1 MLQYIDWNFDPTLFS
16 IGGFQLRYYSL
27 TWMAAFVAGYYL
39 FGYILK
45 REGRDIKLLDNILV
59 YAFLGTLI
67 GSRLGHCIFYED
79 AAFWRNPL
87 QVLYI
92 WQGGLASHGAAVGM
106 FVGLWLFSRKYR
118 QPFVWVL
125 DRVILTVPLGG
136 AMIRLGNLFNSEVYG
151 HPTDLPFAFRFIE
164 NLPAWSAGA
173 QPVYSLPSHP
183 TQIYEAVIYTLIFV
197 VLMLIYM
204 RTQTTRRY
212 PGALFGIFLMLLFV
226 SRFMVEHLKLVQDS
240 VDARFMAEW
249 GINIG
254 QALSVPFIVAGAI
267 ITVMAFRG
275 RFANHTI
282 TDAHGHARHK

>member
-1 MLQYIDWNFDPTLFS
+1 
-16 IGGFQLRYYSL
+16 
-27 TWMAAFVAGYYL
+27 
-39 FGYILK
+39 
-45 REGRDIKLLDNILV
+45 
-59 YAFLGTLI
+59 
-67 GSRLGHCIFYED
+67 
-79 AAFWRNPL
+79 
-87 QVLYI
+87 
-92 WQGGLASHGAAVGM
+92 
-106 FVGLWLFSRKYR
+106 
-118 QPFVWVL
+118 
-125 DRVILTVPLGG
+125 
-136 AMIRLGNLFNSEVYG
+136 
-151 HPTDLPFAFRFIE
+151 
-164 NLPAWSAGA
+164 
-173 QPVYSLPSHP
+173 
-183 TQIYEAVIYTLIFV
+183 
-197 VLMLIYM
+197 LIYM